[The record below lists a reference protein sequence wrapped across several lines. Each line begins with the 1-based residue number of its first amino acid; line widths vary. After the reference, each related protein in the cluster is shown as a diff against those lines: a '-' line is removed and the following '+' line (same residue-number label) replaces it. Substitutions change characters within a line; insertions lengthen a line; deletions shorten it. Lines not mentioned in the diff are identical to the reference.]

1 MAEEPLSGGI
11 SNAGRVTRDGSYL
24 LRPANP
30 ATPSIHKLLAFLED
44 RGFDGAPRAFGI
56 DADGR
61 ERLQFIGG
69 EVPTVPYPDWSQS
82 DTALASVAVLLR
94 RFHDACLGFDPAGFH
109 WSTTLADPAGG
120 PAMCH
125 NDVELSNVVFRDG
138 VAIALIDF
146 EFVAPG
152 RPEYDVAHLVRL
164 LAPVEHDFDRAR
176 MGWRAEDP
184 SDRARLAADAYG
196 LDRRGRADLLSTID
210 DAVNRIEAM
219 ARQQVEQDS
228 AAAIAV
234 MAGTGGI
241 EKYDRRRRWW
251 QAHRHRFAAALA

>member
-1 MAEEPLSGGI
+1 
-11 SNAGRVTRDGSYL
+11 
-24 LRPANP
+24 
-30 ATPSIHKLLAFLED
+30 
-44 RGFDGAPRAFGI
+44 
-56 DADGR
+56 
-61 ERLQFIGG
+61 
-69 EVPTVPYPDWSQS
+69 
-82 DTALASVAVLLR
+82 
-94 RFHDACLGFDPAGFH
+94 
-109 WSTTLADPAGG
+109 
-120 PAMCH
+120 
-125 NDVELSNVVFRDG
+125 
-138 VAIALIDF
+138 
-146 EFVAPG
+146 
-152 RPEYDVAHLVRL
+152 
-164 LAPVEHDFDRAR
+164 